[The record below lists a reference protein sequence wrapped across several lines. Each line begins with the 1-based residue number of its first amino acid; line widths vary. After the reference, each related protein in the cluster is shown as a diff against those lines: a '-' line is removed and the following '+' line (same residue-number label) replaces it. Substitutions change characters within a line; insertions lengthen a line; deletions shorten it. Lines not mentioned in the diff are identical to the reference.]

1 MYPACVNLGVHPT
14 VGALKKPLL
23 EANLI
28 GFSGDLYG
36 KELAIWLQAHLRGE
50 LRFESVEALRARV
63 LYDRQLVA
71 DFYQK

>member
-1 MYPACVNLGVHPT
+1 M
-14 VGALKKPLL
+14 L

-36 KELAIWLQAHLRGE
+36 KELAVWLEEHLRGE
-50 LRFESVEALRARV
+50 LRFESLEALRARV

-71 DFYQK
+71 DFYQI